1 MSFSRA
7 GTSAVVH
14 KRGERGLNTQ
24 YRVPAAGSSDPVPG
38 LAVFPLSGRQGVRAA
53 GEVVLTTR
61 AIWEGVLEQAVRE
74 DEDVYYLELSEVTF
88 VDVAGAGAL
97 ATAAGQLG
105 DGRRFV
111 VRRPPPALRRT
122 LDLLWPDH
130 AGIEVSVA

>member
-1 MSFSRA
+1 MSLSRA

-14 KRGERGLNTQ
+14 KRGERGLNIQ
-24 YRVPAAGSSDPVPG
+24 YRVPAAGSSGPVPG
-38 LAVFPLSGRQGVRAA
+38 LAVFPLSGRNGVRAA

-74 DEDVYYLELSEVTF
+74 DEDVYYLELSDVTF

-97 ATAAGQLG
+97 AAAAGQLG
-105 DGRRFV
+105 YGKRFV
-111 VRRPPPALRRT
+111 VRQPPPALRRT

-130 AGIEVSVA
+130 AGIEVSVS

>member
-1 MSFSRA
+1 M

-24 YRVPAAGSSDPVPG
+24 YRVPAAGACGSVPG
-38 LAVFPLSGRQGVRAA
+38 LAVFPLAGRQGVRAA

-74 DEDVYYLELSEVTF
+74 DEDVYYLELSDVTF

-97 ATAAGQLG
+97 AAAAGQLG

-130 AGIEVSVA
+130 AGIEVSVS